1 MSSFP
6 SNAPYVGCSSVP
18 FSKATKEIVESVQAM
33 SSSQRQELLK
43 VSDKLLHST
52 EKNWSLSPS
61 EYLEPSR
68 GLPGLFAYNGEAFK
82 SFDVNSLGNS
92 ALQRAKK
99 SLAIVS
105 ALYGIVTGEMNIVK
119 YRLEMQSK
127 LQVNGYKNLYSL
139 WRPILTQWLNNQ
151 ESGFVVNLCSREYS
165 KVFDWKSVTIPVLHI
180 DFKQLKDGEMKSVFT
195 FSKQARGTM
204 ARWIFTEN
212 IQTIFSIASF
222 DLDGYRLYSHENDN
236 MVFLRE
242 EI

>member
-1 MSSFP
+1 M
-6 SNAPYVGCSSVP
+6 
-18 FSKATKEIVESVQAM
+18 VE
-33 SSSQRQELLK
+33 
-43 VSDKLLHST
+43 
-52 EKNWSLSPS
+52 
-61 EYLEPSR
+61 
-68 GLPGLFAYNGEAFK
+68 
-82 SFDVNSLGNS
+82 
-92 ALQRAKK
+92 
-99 SLAIVS
+99 
-105 ALYGIVTGEMNIVK
+105 
-119 YRLEMQSK
+119 QS
-127 LQVNGYKNLYSL
+127 
-139 WRPILTQWLNNQ
+139 

-180 DFKQLKDGEMKSVFT
+180 DFKQLKDGEMKSVST